1 MDGGGREEGEPKN
14 FYWAF
19 RELLQNVFGLVVG
32 RFRYGSTVYT
42 QFFFSFLQ
50 KLFGHFIAYF
60 CNVSEFTTRFNFEK
74 GIPMHYLHGIE
85 YFLLFIMITFTYG

>member
-74 GIPMHYLHGIE
+74 GICTIYME
-85 YFLLFIMITFTYG
+85 

>member
-1 MDGGGREEGEPKN
+1 MGEEGEPKN

-32 RFRYGSTVYT
+32 RFRYGSTVGM
-42 QFFFSFLQ
+42 Q

>member
-1 MDGGGREEGEPKN
+1 MHMDGGGREEGEPKN

-42 QFFFSFLQ
+42 QFFFFILAEVIWTFYCLFL
-50 KLFGHFIAYF
+50 
-60 CNVSEFTTRFNFEK
+60 
-74 GIPMHYLHGIE
+74 
-85 YFLLFIMITFTYG
+85 